1 MRLST
6 KHANQ
11 QTISFSDFSGGL
23 NTTDAVE
30 MLAQNELARAVNVE
44 IYKGQLKTVAG
55 TKTVYSDEGKAFNYI
70 IYDAIESKI
79 LVTDTAHNVYLLEDG
94 TLTLKGQLTGVS
106 SVVYAA
112 WEDGVLIASG
122 GRMQYYHG
130 GTLETISNSFSDDIA
145 KWTETTLQ
153 TWAASTAYTAGSLV
167 TYDSKYYVCSL
178 EHTSGTEFK
187 ADNWNEVTI
196 SVWAFNTT
204 YTKNVSVVK
213 ADDKY
218 YVANITHTSITD
230 APSACRGVFVKEG
243 RVWTYYGDELHASAV
258 GDETSWTSDS
268 NDSSSAQWLQIGY
281 KDGGSIVGVCSLSSD
296 TLIFKDNHH
305 AYHLAGSFPDWTV
318 SEIGRQVDCKGFN
331 CCVALGN
338 STVVLGKTKVQNV
351 AVTDTY
357 GDMMATDISA
367 KVVSNI
373 TNLPSD
379 VRMRYIPQLNQ
390 VWLMQRDT
398 AFLFLDVNTGGWFE
412 RRYATS
418 AVDAVEADEQVYVL
432 KEHSVAILDSAN
444 MTDEGIALRWQF
456 QPKTLMSNN
465 AYLIKRIR
473 VDTTPI
479 HLNYADGT
487 FTVGHVKA
495 GLAQPP
501 TAYCIYH
508 DYTGIYRSRRLIYNE
523 KHTAL
528 YTNSDE
534 VYDNPEY
541 IYHSTVQLKSVDMFR
556 SDVRCVDRER
566 GVKVLGRGAG
576 GMTIFNAIGFDI
588 AEV

>member
-11 QTISFSDFSGGL
+11 QTVSFSDFSGGL

-187 ADNWNEVTI
+187 ADNWNEATI

-213 ADDKY
+213 AYDKY

-398 AFLFLDVNTGGWFE
+398 A
-412 RRYATS
+412 
-418 AVDAVEADEQVYVL
+418 
-432 KEHSVAILDSAN
+432 
-444 MTDEGIALRWQF
+444 
-456 QPKTLMSNN
+456 
-465 AYLIKRIR
+465 
-473 VDTTPI
+473 
-479 HLNYADGT
+479 
-487 FTVGHVKA
+487 
-495 GLAQPP
+495 
-501 TAYCIYH
+501 
-508 DYTGIYRSRRLIYNE
+508 
-523 KHTAL
+523 
-528 YTNSDE
+528 
-534 VYDNPEY
+534 
-541 IYHSTVQLKSVDMFR
+541 
-556 SDVRCVDRER
+556 
-566 GVKVLGRGAG
+566 
-576 GMTIFNAIGFDI
+576 
-588 AEV
+588 